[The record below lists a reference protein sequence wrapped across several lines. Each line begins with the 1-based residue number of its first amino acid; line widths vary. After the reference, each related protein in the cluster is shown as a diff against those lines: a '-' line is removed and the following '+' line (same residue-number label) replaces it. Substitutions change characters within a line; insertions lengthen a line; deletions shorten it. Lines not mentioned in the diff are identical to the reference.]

1 MKASMAATRSWR
13 NAYYKKLYVKMHYKE
28 LNQKLIREL
37 ESDIDRLRLR
47 KAKLP
52 KVKVK
57 FIFKKIYKF
66 VFSKYFYMIC
76 EGLLPNLT
84 SSIKRI

>member
-1 MKASMAATRSWR
+1 
-13 NAYYKKLYVKMHYKE
+13 MHYKE

-66 VFSKYFYMIC
+66 VFFKI
-76 EGLLPNLT
+76 LLYDM
-84 SSIKRI
+84 